1 MAQILKFRQLADDDV
16 LQKRRAHLRVVRN
29 ELPVEEP
36 DDFWMEASKG
46 LWSNQPIPI
55 NPANSAG
62 RVLTEM
68 AMVLGGA
75 CLLVLLSIVFFGT
88 PYA

>member
-1 MAQILKFRQLADDDV
+1 MAQILKFSEASDCDV
-16 LQKRRAHLRVVRN
+16 RREWRAHLRVVRN

-36 DDFWMEASKG
+36 DDFWFEAPKG
-46 LWSNQPIPI
+46 FRSNQAVPVD
-55 NPANSAG
+55 PANSAG

-75 CLLVLLSIVFFGT
+75 CLLVLLVIEFFGT